1 LGPFKLNTAADWAE
15 LVKSNSVR
23 ALSLAGM
30 RYRVAVFCSST
41 AIMKPDSAMAH
52 VGKGFELF
60 VVVGAPEEPA
70 GEAVEL
76 ETSEV
81 EPIEE
86 ADPGVE
92 LLPSDDCAA
101 PELDAAELLPDV
113 DDAAPEPEAT
123 ELPAAELDTS
133 EVEKELADDDGRL
146 ELEAANEVLEQAP
159 PETVTV
165 PPPTVSVEVT
175 VEGSGGGMTT
185 VVVVVS
191 SCVTVRVSMSVT
203 SRVAAGCV
211 IVIAA
216 AVSVI
221 VRVSVLVI
229 SRVAAGCVT
238 VIAGAVIVTVSIE
251 VMSAVIP
258 GPVITSVI
266 AAGVTETVVVPLYT
280 V

>member
-52 VGKGFELF
+52 VGKGFEL
-60 VVVGAPEEPA
+60 VVVDRAPEEPA

-81 EPIEE
+81 KPIEE
-86 ADPGVE
+86 AVPGVE
-92 LLPSDDCAA
+92 LLPTEDCAA

-123 ELPAAELDTS
+123 ELPAAELDTT
-133 EVEKELADDDGRL
+133 EVEELADDDWRL

-165 PPPTVSVEVT
+165 LPPTVSVEVT
-175 VEGSGGGMTT
+175 VEGGGGGMTT
-185 VVVVVS
+185 VVVVVP

-221 VRVSVLVI
+221 VRVSMLVI
-229 SRVAAGCVT
+229 SRVAAGSVT
-238 VIAGAVIVTVSIE
+238 VISGAVIVTVMIE